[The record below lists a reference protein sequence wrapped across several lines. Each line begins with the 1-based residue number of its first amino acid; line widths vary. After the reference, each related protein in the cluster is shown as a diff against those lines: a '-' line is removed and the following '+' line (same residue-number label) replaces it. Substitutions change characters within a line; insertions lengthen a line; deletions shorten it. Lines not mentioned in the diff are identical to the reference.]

1 MPNTTDF
8 NGPAEGPIDLE
19 RLLPQAVA
27 RILED
32 EDPEL
37 FRTWLADHLPDFAL
51 GEMKNAPD
59 DLFRAM
65 AVPVSYM
72 IWNATPLPDNNFR
85 PRPLPKPNRNDPC
98 PCGSGHKYKKCCSNA
113 PPFPVLDPMVMWP
126 LVLSNLSSDQIE
138 QAASQ
143 RTLPLE
149 ALATAA
155 IENLEND
162 RPLVA
167 LELLRPH
174 FEKPIKKAGP
184 MDDFALQTL
193 CDAYDELD
201 QIDEKLELLERI
213 SQEPTKSPLR
223 AGAWQRLAAIYLDNG
238 DLEGG
243 REAFTNALRDEPAAP
258 SCSILEMQLLAMEEH
273 FDQISTRAEFWLR
286 TLQRSQ
292 WPPETIEHITDIL
305 EELIDNPHYAAA
317 LLNDHHVFTD
327 DDLDDDEDLD
337 ETSLRLLDWVD
348 LAIERPLPSYCTD
361 ENVLDLDDKDEVAGY
376 LRRLGLSGKELDKA
390 MKQIEEQ
397 TAEDLERENSEQP
410 EPELSLVLEPP
421 PEIEKLEAQ
430 WHAVSQLDKPFGFQ
444 DFPVQHWEG
453 WEPEQ
458 SEQWIGFLE
467 QHPEAAD
474 SLDILDDLVTTLF
487 LYPDMPQPVLS
498 REGIVPLLRRA
509 VAIIEKNLAGIKKP
523 CLLWNRLSNR
533 PALRSLNRLY
543 AMTRYGF
550 EDLQEADRLAEFV
563 FEINPHDNQ
572 GLHREYLNDLLR
584 RGENERALAITEMFP
599 NDVFVET
606 VYGRLLAL
614 YRLGRLKSAQPL
626 AEEAIAAYPLVA
638 RYLTRARIKKPAM
651 SEFGIH
657 IGGEDQA
664 WLYREEMRETWQ
676 QSPGALDWLKKIMKL
691 KGVRLQG

>member
-1 MPNTTDF
+1 MPSTNDF
-8 NGPAEGPIDLE
+8 SGPPEGPIDLE

-32 EDPEL
+32 ENPET
-37 FRTWLADHLPDFAL
+37 FRAWLTEHLPGFAL
-51 GEMKNAPD
+51 GEMKNAPA

-72 IWNATPLPDNNFR
+72 IWNATPLPGNNFR

-113 PPFPVLDPMVMWP
+113 PPFPVLDTMVMWP
-126 LVLSNLSSDQIE
+126 LVLSKLTPDQIE
-138 QAASQ
+138 QAADQ

-149 ALATAA
+149 ALITAA
-155 IENLEND
+155 TENLEND

-167 LELLRPH
+167 IELLRPH
-174 FEKPIKKAGP
+174 FEKPIKKSCP

-213 SQEPTKSPLR
+213 SREPTKSPQR
-223 AGAWQRLAAIYLDNG
+223 AGAWQRLTAIYLDN
-238 DLEGG
+238 DNLEGG
-243 REAFTNALRDEPAAP
+243 REAFANALRDDPGAP
-258 SCSILEMQLLAMEEH
+258 PCAILEMQLLAMEEH
-273 FDQISTRAEFWLR
+273 FDQISSRADFWLR
-286 TLQRSQ
+286 KLRRSPY
-292 WPPETIEHITDIL
+292 PPETIEHVTEIL

-317 LLNDHHVFTD
+317 LLNEHHLFND
-327 DDLDDDEDLD
+327 DDLDDDEELD

-348 LAIERPLPSYCTD
+348 LAIERPLPSYSTD
-361 ENVLDLDDKDEVAGY
+361 ENVLDLENKDEVAGY
-376 LRRLGLSGKELDKA
+376 LHRLGLCGEELDKA

-397 TAEDLERENSEQP
+397 TEEGLEKEDSEQLDP
-410 EPELSLVLEPP
+410 ESSLVLQPS

-430 WHAVSQLDKPFGFQ
+430 WHAVSQLDKPFGIQ
-444 DFPVQHWEG
+444 DFPDQHWEG
-453 WEPEQ
+453 WEPEKAGP
-458 SEQWIGFLE
+458 WIGFLE

-474 SLDILDDLVTTLF
+474 SLDILDDLVTAFF
-487 LYPDMPQPVLS
+487 LYPDMPQPVMS
-498 REGIVPLLRRA
+498 REGMVPLLRRA
-509 VAIIEKNLAGIKKP
+509 VAIIEKNLAGLKKP

-550 EDLQEADRLAEFV
+550 EDLQEADRLAELV
-563 FEINPHDNQ
+563 FEINPHDNH
-572 GLHREYLNDLLR
+572 GLRREYLNDLLR
-584 RGENERALAITEMFP
+584 RGKNEHAVAITEMFP
-599 NDVFVET
+599 DDVFVET
-606 VYGRLLAL
+606 VYGKLLAM

-626 AEEAIAAYPLVA
+626 AEKAIDAYPLVA
-638 RYLTRARIKKPAM
+638 RYLTRARIKKPQI
-651 SEFGIH
+651 SEYGIH

-676 QSPGALDWLKKIMKL
+676 QSAGALDWLKKIMKI
-691 KGVRLQG
+691 KGVRLQV